1 MSNRRSASALRFGA
15 PAAAYAAFA
24 VLVAALLAGCADA
37 STRSAARPAPSAPI
51 AGNPPLSREDLLWL
65 GRVDFGVDSASLGAY
80 RQLGRRG
87 YLEAQLEARDDA
99 LPPQIAGRIDAMPIS
114 RTDVLSL
121 LAGERAERRTLL
133 LAAPDDAQQRQQARR
148 TLVQQGVALASDAAR
163 RELLR
168 AVYSQA
174 QLREQMVWFWMNHFS
189 VSQNKA
195 ELRWLAGDYEER
207 AIRPYALGHFRD
219 LVLATLEHPAM
230 LEYLDNDHNV
240 AGHLNE
246 NYARELLELHTL
258 GVGGGYTQQDVQ
270 ALAHVLTG
278 VGVSIRPP
286 PALPPAW
293 RDLYVRRGAF
303 EFNPARHDAAPQVL
317 LGRRLEGR
325 SFAEVQQAVALIVRQ
340 PACARF
346 ISRQLA
352 TYFVADTPPPRLVD
366 AMARTFERT
375 DGDIAAVLRTLFLS
389 PDFTAALGGKLK
401 DPVRYVVSAAR
412 LAYDGEPAPIALPML
427 LWLNA
432 LGEAPF
438 AHPTPDGYGL
448 VDSSWSSPG
457 QMTRRFEIARAM
469 ASGAPRLGLA
479 APALDGPLFQS
490 AVAARLAPRTRA
502 VLDAA
507 VSLRERN
514 TFLLASP
521 ELNYE

>member
-1 MSNRRSASALRFGA
+1 MSNRCSAAALRHGTVLA
-15 PAAAYAAFA
+15 MLA
-24 VLVAALLAGCADA
+24 VLAVPLLAGCAGSSRRSTA
-37 STRSAARPAPSAPI
+37 GPSSAAPISGTRS
-51 AGNPPLSREDLLWL
+51 LSREDLLWL
-65 GRVDFGVDSASLGAY
+65 GRIDFGIDSASLDAY
-80 RQLGRRG
+80 RRLGRRA
-87 YLEAQLEARDDA
+87 YLEAQLGAREDA
-99 LPPQIAGRIDAMPIS
+99 LPPQIAERIAALQVSRADA
-114 RTDVLSL
+114 LSL
-121 LAGERAERRTLL
+121 LSGERAERRALQ
-133 LAAPDDAQQRQQARR
+133 LAAPDDPQQRQQARR
-148 TLVQQGVALASDAAR
+148 TLLQQGSSLASEAAR

-174 QLREQMVWFWMNHFS
+174 QLREQMVWFWMNHFN

-195 ELRWLAGDYEER
+195 ELRWLVGDYEER

-240 AGHLNE
+240 VGHLNE

-258 GVGGGYTQQDVQ
+258 GVGSGYTQQDVQ

-278 VGVSIRPP
+278 VGVSLRPP
-286 PALPPAW
+286 PALPPSW
-293 RDLYVRRGAF
+293 RGLYVRRGAF
-303 EFNPARHDAAPQVL
+303 EFNPARHDATPQVL
-317 LGRRLEGR
+317 LGHHLSGR
-325 SFAEVQQAVALIVRQ
+325 GFAEVQQAVTLIVRQ

-352 TYFVADTPPPRLVD
+352 TYFVADTPPPRLVE
-366 AMARTFERT
+366 AMARTFEHT

-412 LAYDGEPAPIALPML
+412 LAYDGAPAPIALPML
-427 LWLNA
+427 GWLNA

-438 AHPTPDGYGL
+438 AHPTPDGYAL
-448 VDSSWSSPG
+448 ADSSWSSPG
-457 QMTRRFEIARAM
+457 QMTRRFEIARAI
-469 ASGAPRLGLA
+469 ASGAPRFGLP
-479 APALDGPLFQS
+479 APQLDGALYQT

-502 VLDAA
+502 ALGEA
-507 VSLRERN
+507 VSMREWR